1 MKCSLILL
9 ETYLNMSKKLLT
21 ILMMIPFL
29 GMAQQTYVPDDDF
42 EQLSFE
48 LIDILGRVHIKGE
61 VFTNI

>member
-21 ILMMIPFL
+21 ILMLIPFL